1 MNCCKPKR
9 YVVVARGGLSSIL
22 VLVQTRDRAR
32 LQAVAVTVPR
42 TDLHPFEQRVHVVV
56 VDQRLRRQSLRSS
69 PERLSDQYL
78 VRIEESHQRHD
89 GERRH
94 DRLQE

>member
-1 MNCCKPKR
+1 M
-9 YVVVARGGLSSIL
+9 ALAGLSSVV

-32 LQAVAVTVPR
+32 LQAAAVTVPR
-42 TDLHPFEQRVHVVV
+42 ADLYPFEQRVHVVV

-69 PERLSDQYL
+69 PERLSNQYS
-78 VRIEESHQRHD
+78 VRIEESNQRHD
-89 GERRH
+89 RERRH